1 MSEVTPKDHI
11 YRCRL
16 GQGVLCS
23 VEGLDGGGK
32 TTMARYL
39 ATYLNNDMRWSTYLT
54 REPGGTEFA
63 MKARDLMF
71 ADETKDTTD
80 TVQAL
85 LITAARR
92 DHVEKVIMPK
102 LIQGQIVITDRFTL
116 STRMYQREADNIEQ
130 LLEIGTCGL
139 KPHVTLIFDVD
150 YEVAAERMRERAEK
164 THQPNNWLDK
174 ISHAEFLGRKAVL
187 EEYVAKNPL
196 STFVINANNPMHK
209 VQSDV
214 HQWMSRTLLP
224 LISPRLMTPM
234 EEAAMMQIKA

>member
-1 MSEVTPKDHI
+1 MSNVTPKDHI

-16 GQGVLCS
+16 GQGILIAA
-23 VEGLDGGGK
+23 EGLDGAGK
-32 TTMARYL
+32 TTHARYL
-39 ATYLNNDMRWSTYLT
+39 STYLNESMRWSTYLT

-63 MKARDLMF
+63 VKSRDLMF
-71 ADETKDTTD
+71 ADITKETSDTT
-80 TVQAL
+80 QAL

-102 LIQGQIVITDRFTL
+102 LIQGHCVITDRFTL
-116 STRMYQREADNIEQ
+116 STRMYQREADNLEQ
-130 LLEIGTCGL
+130 LIEIGSCGL

-150 YEVAAERMRERAEK
+150 YEVAAERMRLRDEQSGQK
-164 THQPNNWLDK
+164 SNWLDK
-174 ISHAEFLGRKAVL
+174 ISHAEFLARKAVL

-196 STFVINANNPMHK
+196 STFVINANKPLSD
-209 VQSDV
+209 VQSAV

-234 EEAAMMQIKA
+234 EEAMLRQVKA